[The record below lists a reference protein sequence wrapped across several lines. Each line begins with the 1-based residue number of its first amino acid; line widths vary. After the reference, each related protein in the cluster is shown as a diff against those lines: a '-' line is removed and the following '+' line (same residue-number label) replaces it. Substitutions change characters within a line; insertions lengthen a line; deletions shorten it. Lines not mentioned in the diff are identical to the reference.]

1 MATESLFLTDVQDRA
16 ATARP
21 RHVSAASLLSFVI
34 CTGLPLGLFG
44 LVNLGAEAMGY
55 QPLFF
60 APFGLPGWLGAAA
73 HLALLPLL
81 GASAWCVLR
90 AGSKPAAH
98 WLAAFIALL
107 IGLPFAVAPLDSLA
121 LCILVL
127 AILLVGFGT
136 LNRVAAASRA
146 GAWLMA
152 PALLWLGVS
161 ALLGMAMA
169 VAWSPPFAL
178 IQSPQAPAA

>member
-1 MATESLFLTDVQDRA
+1 MATESLFLTNIQDRA
-16 ATARP
+16 ATTRP
-21 RHVSAASLLSFVI
+21 GHVSAASLLSFVI

-60 APFGLPGWLGAAA
+60 APFGLPGWLGAVA
-73 HLALLPLL
+73 HLALLPML
-81 GASAWCVLR
+81 GAAAWCVLR
-90 AGSKPAAH
+90 ADSKPAAH
-98 WLAAFIALL
+98 WLAGFIALL

-121 LCILVL
+121 LCMLVL
-127 AILLVGFGT
+127 TVLLVGFAT
-136 LNRVAAASRA
+136 LHRVSAASRA

-152 PALLWLGVS
+152 PALLWLGIS
-161 ALLGMAMA
+161 ALMGMAMA

-178 IQSPQAPAA
+178 IQTPQAPSA